1 MENMHLSKNMSMQQ
15 SMDAASEIELEKK
28 RGAIRTALFVLAL
41 SLAVQIVQY
50 LWLY

>member
-1 MENMHLSKNMSMQQ
+1 MENMHLSKNMDMPGG
-15 SMDAASEIELEKK
+15 MDANEIELEKK

-41 SLAVQIVQY
+41 SLMVQVVQY